1 VWGCCCRAS
10 GEGQVIVQDEEGL
23 TATSPRPK
31 LLVFDVGGVFIDLDL
46 AARSAILASGGRWA
60 PDEPAPV
67 ALAELNRDY
76 RLGQIDDEA
85 YVTSASQLYGIS
97 RHDVYRAETA
107 LLKGVLQPMAD
118 LVPVLRATH
127 RVVCLS
133 NTQAIH
139 WRHILDHM
147 LGADFFDACYLSHD
161 MGLEKPDPA
170 IYRKLA
176 QDETVSGEEI
186 VFVDDTAENVET
198 ALALG
203 WRHSIHHVSPDQ
215 TIATIKGLLDC

>member
-1 VWGCCCRAS
+1 
-10 GEGQVIVQDEEGL
+10 VQDEEGL

>member
-1 VWGCCCRAS
+1 M
-10 GEGQVIVQDEEGL
+10 QDEQGL

-46 AARSAILASGGRWA
+46 VARNAILASGGRWV

-67 ALAELNRDY
+67 ALADLNRDY
-76 RLGQIDDEA
+76 RLGRICDDV
-85 YVTSASQLYGIS
+85 YVERASELYGLAH
-97 RHDVYRAETA
+97 HDVYRAETA
-107 LLKGVLQPMAD
+107 LLKGILQPMAD
-118 LVPVLRATH
+118 LVPVLRATN

-139 WRHILDHM
+139 WRHILDHL
-147 LGADFFDACYLSHD
+147 LGPQFFDACYLSHE

-170 IYRKLA
+170 IYQSVADREGVCG
-176 QDETVSGEEI
+176 DEI
-186 VFVDDTAENVET
+186 VFVDDTMDNVEA
-198 ALALG
+198 ALGLG

>member
-1 VWGCCCRAS
+1 
-10 GEGQVIVQDEEGL
+10 VQDEEGL
-23 TATSPRPK
+23 TATLPRPK
-31 LLVFDVGGVFIDLDL
+31 LVVFDVGGVFIDLDL
-46 AARSAILASGGRWA
+46 AARNAILASGGRWA
-60 PDEPAPV
+60 PGQPAPV
-67 ALAELNRDY
+67 ALAGLNRDY
-76 RLGQIDDEA
+76 RLGRISDEV
-85 YVTSASQLYGIS
+85 YVDGASQQYGIS
-97 RHDVYRAETA
+97 HHDVYRAETA

-176 QDETVSGEEI
+176 QEEAVSGEDI
-186 VFVDDTAENVET
+186 VFVDDTAENVEA

-203 WRHSIHHVSPDQ
+203 WRHSLHHVAPDQ